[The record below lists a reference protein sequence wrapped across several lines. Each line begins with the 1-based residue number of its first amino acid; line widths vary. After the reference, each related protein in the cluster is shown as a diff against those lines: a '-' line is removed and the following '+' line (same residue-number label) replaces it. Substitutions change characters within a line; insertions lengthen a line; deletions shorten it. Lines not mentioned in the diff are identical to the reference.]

1 MTMEVSQDA
10 KQGVDFMEVG
20 MVVTL
25 EEALAEAELEAV
37 KTRTINLDQVLE
49 LARVEAQHPSVVA
62 VWRDTDE
69 LAGGHEKVVAEHML
83 GAAFPASTTGGRKKV
98 RERERERER
107 VRDVMR
113 EALHPSLQKEVT

>member
-98 RERERERER
+98 RERERER

>member
-1 MTMEVSQDA
+1 MAVLQDA
-10 KQGVDFMEVG
+10 TQGVGMVEVG

-69 LAGGHEKVVAEHML
+69 LPGGPEKVVAEHML
-83 GAAFPASTTGGRKKV
+83 GPAFPASTTGGRKKV
-98 RERERERER
+98 REREW
-107 VRDVMR
+107 
-113 EALHPSLQKEVT
+113 

>member
-1 MTMEVSQDA
+1 MQSREWISW
-10 KQGVDFMEVG
+10 KW
-20 MVVTL
+20 
-25 EEALAEAELEAV
+25 EALAEAELEAV

-98 RERERERER
+98 RERERER